1 MNIIG
6 GILEMNNIFK
16 RQNDQ
21 DMLEV
26 LYAQRYYYNKANKLE
41 YMNLVIMLIICI
53 VNFFEIKSTLI
64 QIIVNLVFV
73 LISILITQL
82 VNNNILKGADLKKY
96 LDYTL
101 FNFEVEENFQK
112 NCLGLVHDVITKK
125 KKNYETQINN
135 DGKANPPGLK
145 DWYFNEN
152 KTNNVDIIKSLQ
164 RQNLYW
170 DSIISK
176 IYLTMLFIIFALL
189 LFLYIIIAHMNDYG
203 VLEIVAGIIPFGDI
217 LVYLII
223 KVKSYILI
231 DKNMGI
237 VTYMLDK
244 ASNEED
250 LIEVQKKIDTR
261 RHINFSP
268 PNIIHKII
276 SKTQHEKYEYEN
288 KK

>member
-1 MNIIG
+1 
-6 GILEMNNIFK
+6 MNNIFK

-26 LYAQRYYYNKANKLE
+26 LYAQRYYYNTANKLE
-41 YMNLVIMLIICI
+41 YMNLVIMLVICI

-64 QIIVNLVFV
+64 QIVINLVFV
-73 LISILITQL
+73 LINTLIAKL
-82 VNNNILKGADLKKY
+82 VSNNTLKGADLKKY

-101 FNFEVEENFQK
+101 FNFEVEENFRK
-112 NCLGLVHDVITKK
+112 RCLGLVYDVLTKK
-125 KKNYETQINN
+125 KNNYENQINS

-152 KTNNVDIIKSLQ
+152 KTNNIDIIKSLQ

-170 DSIISK
+170 DTIISK

-189 LFLYIIIAHMNDYG
+189 LFLYIIIAHMNNYN
-203 VLEIVAGIIPFGDI
+203 VLEIIAGTIPFGNI
-217 LVYLII
+217 LGYLII

-237 VTYMLDK
+237 VTYMLEQ

-250 LIEVQKKIDTR
+250 LIEVQKKIDDR

-276 SKTQHEKYEYEN
+276 SKKQHEKYEYEN